1 LLLSGT
7 VALSLNELC
16 SKLATEKVND
26 HSPVSVVESVIS
38 LPILRDGR
46 ERGMLEC
53 TITAAYL
60 TQNDVKPFLSR
71 STREVRSKKKR
82 RNKFLGMATAQGEL
96 GRHFQY

>member
-1 LLLSGT
+1 
-7 VALSLNELC
+7 VLSLNELC
-16 SKLATEKVND
+16 SKLATEKAHD
-26 HSPVSVVESVIS
+26 HSSVSIVESVIS
-38 LPILRDGR
+38 MPILRDSR

-71 STREVRSKKKR
+71 SKREVRSKKKR
-82 RNKFLGMATAQGEL
+82 RNKFLGMTTAQGDL